1 MAKFVRHY
9 PVECKFIATRYLV
22 SEFLTAMLAK
32 AVMMLLEALLMRLIQ
47 SFVTSGFRIGFPQA
61 A

>member
-1 MAKFVRHY
+1 M
-9 PVECKFIATRYLV
+9 

-32 AVMMLLEALLMRLIQ
+32 AVVMMLEALLMRLIQ